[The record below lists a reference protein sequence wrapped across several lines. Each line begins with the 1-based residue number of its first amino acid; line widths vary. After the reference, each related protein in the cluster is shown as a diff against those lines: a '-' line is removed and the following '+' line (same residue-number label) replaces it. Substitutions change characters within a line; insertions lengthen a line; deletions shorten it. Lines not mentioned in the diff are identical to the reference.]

1 MWEIQFLVDF
11 FGEKM
16 FLRLPVSLPL
26 WSFVGPPVP
35 QVLPE
40 ALGHTLDHKV
50 RTEAL
55 SQSTA
60 QQDAG

>member
-1 MWEIQFLVDF
+1 MDF

-16 FLRLPVSLPL
+16 FLRLSVSLPL
-26 WSFVGPPVP
+26 WAFVGPPAP

-50 RTEAL
+50 WTEAL